1 VRHGV
6 ESAACMGSAARLIK
20 VFIFANSTVELARLT
35 AIVRSVPSLES
46 AAASLDHE
54 ILTDQL
60 EATEFGMSVVLL
72 EHSPSFNPQNS
83 SSDYSAADGVTRI
96 ILTEQTGF
104 ADAVAEMKENDSAI
118 RAILP
123 TWAGEIEI
131 HAAIE
136 AVSAGLIVIHP
147 EVFSEL
153 TAGEN
158 ERVTYIPE
166 DSSRGLPD
174 SPIQQLSPRESE
186 VLNLLADGLA
196 NKEIAWRLKI
206 SEHTVKFHVT
216 SIFNKLDAS
225 TRAEAVAI
233 GARRGL
239 IIL

>member
-6 ESAACMGSAARLIK
+6 ESAACMEFAATLIK
-20 VFIFANSTVELARLT
+20 VFIFADSTVELARLT
-35 AIVRSVPSLES
+35 AIVRSAPSLEF
-46 AAASLDHE
+46 AAASLDRE

-60 EATEFGMSVVLL
+60 EDIEFGVSVALL
-72 EHSPSFNPQNS
+72 EHSSSYHSQNS

-96 ILTEQTGF
+96 ILTEQAGF
-104 ADAVAEMKENDSAI
+104 ADAVAAMKETDSAI

-123 TWAGEIEI
+123 AWAGNNEIE
-131 HAAIE
+131 AAIE
-136 AVSAGLIVIHP
+136 AVSAGLMVIHP
-147 EVFSEL
+147 EVFIEL

-166 DSSRGLPD
+166 DASRGLPD

-186 VLNLLADGLA
+186 VLNLLADGFA

-216 SIFNKLDAS
+216 SIFNKLNAS